1 MLVPPQRRPQ
11 NPSPFPLISHQM
23 HPPTFQ
29 FFNFSTLLKCKLIT
43 NEFIITITPNA
54 PASFSI
60 IQKCKSHQMQINH
73 KNASQ
78 SQIIIIT
85 PAFPKTDHK
94 WNHHHHHTKCIYQL
108 LDFSQTHLTPN
119 ATTSFSILQKCK
131 SITKMLVNAITNEKE
146 IFRRYKRT
154 FWFSDRN

>member
-1 MLVPPQRRPQ
+1 MQLCCSHLNTSNGMVLLQPQCNDAIHSNAMQYLYEPNGEVQLPPQRRPQ

-94 WNHHHHHTKCIYQL
+94 
-108 LDFSQTHLTPN
+108 
-119 ATTSFSILQKCK
+119 
-131 SITKMLVNAITNEKE
+131 
-146 IFRRYKRT
+146 
-154 FWFSDRN
+154 